1 MRYLL
6 FGVWLALLL
15 AVGLAWMHERY
26 SLASLPSTGQTAIHG
41 FEQHLGA
48 YRFSV
53 WGYDADIFGIPN
65 PDLIG
70 PAVIRNVYFCG
81 GTCTPVVGDDVVIC
95 PDCGTASNVP
105 TQNVQVNNGVMIQV
119 NQ

>member
-26 SLASLPSTGQTAIHG
+26 SMASLPYTGQTKIHG

-70 PAVIRNVYFCG
+70 PARL
-81 GTCTPVVGDDVVIC
+81 TPRLC
-95 PDCGTASNVP
+95 CAFSWASV
-105 TQNVQVNNGVMIQV
+105 TQV